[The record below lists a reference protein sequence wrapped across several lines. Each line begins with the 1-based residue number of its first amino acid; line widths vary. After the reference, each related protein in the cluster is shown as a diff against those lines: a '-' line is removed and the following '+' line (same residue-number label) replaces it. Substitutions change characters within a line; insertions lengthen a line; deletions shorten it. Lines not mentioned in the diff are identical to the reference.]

1 MKIEGGRVNILKKC
15 TEFVI
20 RVIKAHHIPALS
32 DDQSL
37 NLCVKIKH
45 QDMKY
50 SIYNFSKTSIF
61 LSNPELKY
69 LFRPKDGE

>member
-1 MKIEGGRVNILKKC
+1 MKIEGGRVKILKKC

-20 RVIKAHHIPALS
+20 RVIKLTIYLLYRMINHLTYVLNQTSRHEILHLQLS
-32 DDQSL
+32 R
-37 NLCVKIKH
+37 
-45 QDMKY
+45 
-50 SIYNFSKTSIF
+50 TTIF

>member
-1 MKIEGGRVNILKKC
+1 MKIEGGRVKILKKC

-37 NLCVKIKH
+37 NLCVK
-45 QDMKY
+45 Q
-50 SIYNFSKTSIF
+50 TSRHEI
-61 LSNPELKY
+61 LHLQ
-69 LFRPKDGE
+69 LFQNNDISE

>member
-1 MKIEGGRVNILKKC
+1 MFITSPCRRVYSDGQTFETAFLSYNKYKKNENRRGEGEYFEKC

-37 NLCVKIKH
+37 NLCVKSNIK
-45 QDMKY
+45 
-50 SIYNFSKTSIF
+50 T
-61 LSNPELKY
+61 
-69 LFRPKDGE
+69 

>member
-32 DDQSL
+32 DDQSF
-37 NLCVKIKH
+37 NLCVKSNIK
-45 QDMKY
+45 
-50 SIYNFSKTSIF
+50 T
-61 LSNPELKY
+61 
-69 LFRPKDGE
+69 

>member
-1 MKIEGGRVNILKKC
+1 MKIEGGRVKILKKC

-37 NLCVKIKH
+37 NLCVKSNIKTEILH
-45 QDMKY
+45 LQ
-50 SIYNFSKTSIF
+50 
-61 LSNPELKY
+61 
-69 LFRPKDGE
+69 LFQNNDISE

>member
-1 MKIEGGRVNILKKC
+1 MKIEGGRVKILKKC

-37 NLCVKIKH
+37 NLCVKSNIKIH
-45 QDMKY
+45 SPSFGLKRY
-50 SIYNFSKTSIF
+50 
-61 LSNPELKY
+61 LSSGLLRNIVVLEKL
-69 LFRPKDGE
+69 

>member
-1 MKIEGGRVNILKKC
+1 MFINQPMQAVYSDRKTFETAFLSYNKYKKNENRRGRVKILKKC

-37 NLCVKIKH
+37 NLCVKSNIK
-45 QDMKY
+45 
-50 SIYNFSKTSIF
+50 T
-61 LSNPELKY
+61 
-69 LFRPKDGE
+69 